1 MGGLIWVIIIIV
13 FIVNINKKKAE
24 NTQKTNK
31 KNTYSG
37 TTQTN
42 INNQTYTA
50 NQAYTNKQT
59 YTEKRTPAYTS
70 PSQEELKAKLSAKY
84 GDRLNHQTAQK
95 AATTGTKQETKAP
108 DILAKANQNANQYVE
123 DELHE
128 AQCGKELTSAPLHA
142 EAKKEASVDME
153 NSSLMKD
160 IEDLMVTGY
169 QVNLE
174 FGRDFL
180 GEAMDMLNSYTMT
193 E

>member
-13 FIVNINKKKAE
+13 FLVNINKKKAE

-31 KNTYSG
+31 KNTY
-37 TTQTN
+37 
-42 INNQTYTA
+42 
-50 NQAYTNKQT
+50 
-59 YTEKRTPAYTS
+59 TS
-70 PSQEELKAKLSAKY
+70 PSQEELKAKLAAKY
-84 GDRLNHQTAQK
+84 GDRRNHQTAQK
-95 AATTGTKQETKAP
+95 ATTTGTKQETKIP

-128 AQCGKELTSAPLHA
+128 VQCGKELTSAPLHA

-153 NSSLMKD
+153 SSSLMKD

-169 QVNLE
+169 PVNLE

>member
-70 PSQEELKAKLSAKY
+70 PSQEELKAKLAAKY

-128 AQCGKELTSAPLHA
+128 AQCGKGLTSAPLHA

>member
-13 FIVNINKKKAE
+13 FLVNINKKKAE
-24 NTQKTNK
+24 NTQRTNK
-31 KNTYSG
+31 KNT
-37 TTQTN
+37 
-42 INNQTYTA
+42 
-50 NQAYTNKQT
+50 
-59 YTEKRTPAYTS
+59 YTS
-70 PSQEELKAKLSAKY
+70 PSQEELKAKLAAKY
-84 GDRLNHQTAQK
+84 GDRRNHQTAQK
-95 AATTGTKQETKAP
+95 ATTTGTKQETKIP
-108 DILAKANQNANQYVE
+108 DILAKANQNADQYVK

-128 AQCGKELTSAPLHA
+128 VQCGKELTSAPLHA

-153 NSSLMKD
+153 SSSLMKD

-169 QVNLE
+169 PVNLE

>member
-13 FIVNINKKKAE
+13 FLVNINKKKAE
-24 NTQKTNK
+24 NTQRTNK
-31 KNTYSG
+31 KNT
-37 TTQTN
+37 
-42 INNQTYTA
+42 
-50 NQAYTNKQT
+50 
-59 YTEKRTPAYTS
+59 YTS
-70 PSQEELKAKLSAKY
+70 PSQEELKAKLAAKY
-84 GDRLNHQTAQK
+84 GDRRNHQTAQK
-95 AATTGTKQETKAP
+95 AATTGTKQETKIP
-108 DILAKANQNANQYVE
+108 DILARANQNADQYVE

-128 AQCGKELTSAPLHA
+128 VQCGKELTSAPLHA

-153 NSSLMKD
+153 NASLMKD

-169 QVNLE
+169 PVNLE

>member
-13 FIVNINKKKAE
+13 FLVNINKKKAE

-31 KNTYSG
+31 KNTY
-37 TTQTN
+37 
-42 INNQTYTA
+42 
-50 NQAYTNKQT
+50 
-59 YTEKRTPAYTS
+59 TS
-70 PSQEELKAKLSAKY
+70 PSQEELKAKLVAKY
-84 GDRLNHQTAQK
+84 GDRRNHQTAQK
-95 AATTGTKQETKAP
+95 ATTTGTKQETKIP
-108 DILAKANQNANQYVE
+108 DILAKANQNADQYVE

-128 AQCGKELTSAPLHA
+128 VQCGKELTSAPLHA

-153 NSSLMKD
+153 NASLMKD

-169 QVNLE
+169 PVNLE

>member
-1 MGGLIWVIIIIV
+1 MGGLIWVIIIIA
-13 FIVNINKKKAE
+13 FLVNINKKKAE
-24 NTQKTNK
+24 NAQRTKRT
-31 KNTYSG
+31 NTYQG

-42 INNQTYTA
+42 TSSQTYTGTRA
-50 NQAYTNKQT
+50 
-59 YTEKRTPAYTS
+59 PSYTS
-70 PSQEELKAKLSAKY
+70 PSQEELKAKLMAQY
-84 GDRLNHQTAQK
+84 GDRRNHQAAQK
-95 AATTGTKQETKAP
+95 AATAGTKRETKIP
-108 DILAKANQNANQYVE
+108 DILAKANQNADQYVE

-128 AQCGKELTSAPLHA
+128 VQCGKELTSAPLHA

-169 QVNLE
+169 PVNLE

>member
-13 FIVNINKKKAE
+13 FLVNINKKKAE

-31 KNTYSG
+31 KNTYS
-37 TTQTN
+37 
-42 INNQTYTA
+42 
-50 NQAYTNKQT
+50 
-59 YTEKRTPAYTS
+59 S
-70 PSQEELKAKLSAKY
+70 PSQEELKAKLAAQY

-95 AATTGTKQETKAP
+95 AATTGTKQETKIP
-108 DILAKANQNANQYVE
+108 DILAKANQNADQYVE

-128 AQCGKELTSAPLHA
+128 VQCGKELTSAPLHA

-153 NSSLMKD
+153 SSSLMKD

-169 QVNLE
+169 PVNLE

>member
-13 FIVNINKKKAE
+13 FLVNINKKKAE

-31 KNTYSG
+31 KNTY
-37 TTQTN
+37 
-42 INNQTYTA
+42 
-50 NQAYTNKQT
+50 
-59 YTEKRTPAYTS
+59 TS
-70 PSQEELKAKLSAKY
+70 PSQEELKAKLVAKY
-84 GDRLNHQTAQK
+84 GDRRNHQTAQK
-95 AATTGTKQETKAP
+95 ATTTGTKQETKIP
-108 DILAKANQNANQYVE
+108 DILARANQNADQYVE

-128 AQCGKELTSAPLHA
+128 VQCGKELTSAPLHA

-153 NSSLMKD
+153 NASLMKD

-169 QVNLE
+169 PVNLE

>member
-59 YTEKRTPAYTS
+59 YMEKRTPAYTS
-70 PSQEELKAKLSAKY
+70 PSQEELKAKLAAKY

-128 AQCGKELTSAPLHA
+128 AQCGKGLTSAPLHA

>member
-13 FIVNINKKKAE
+13 FLVNINKKKAE

-31 KNTYSG
+31 KNTY
-37 TTQTN
+37 
-42 INNQTYTA
+42 
-50 NQAYTNKQT
+50 
-59 YTEKRTPAYTS
+59 TS
-70 PSQEELKAKLSAKY
+70 PSQEELKAKLAAKY
-84 GDRLNHQTAQK
+84 GDRRNHQTAQK
-95 AATTGTKQETKAP
+95 AATTGTKQETKIP
-108 DILAKANQNANQYVE
+108 DILAKANQNADQYVK

-128 AQCGKELTSAPLHA
+128 VQCGKELTSAPLHA
-142 EAKKEASVDME
+142 EAKKEVSVDME
-153 NSSLMKD
+153 RSSLMKD

-169 QVNLE
+169 PVNLE

>member
-1 MGGLIWVIIIIV
+1 MGGLIWVIIIIA
-13 FIVNINKKKAE
+13 FLVNINKKKAE

-31 KNTYSG
+31 KNTY
-37 TTQTN
+37 
-42 INNQTYTA
+42 A
-50 NQAYTNKQT
+50 
-59 YTEKRTPAYTS
+59 S
-70 PSQEELKAKLSAKY
+70 PSQEELKAKLAAKY
-84 GDRLNHQTAQK
+84 GDRRNHQTAQK
-95 AATTGTKQETKAP
+95 AATTGTKQETKIP
-108 DILAKANQNANQYVE
+108 DILAKANQNADQYVK

-128 AQCGKELTSAPLHA
+128 VQCGKELTSAPLHA

-153 NSSLMKD
+153 SSSLMKD

-169 QVNLE
+169 PVNLE

>member
-13 FIVNINKKKAE
+13 FLVNINKKKAE

-31 KNTYSG
+31 KNTY
-37 TTQTN
+37 
-42 INNQTYTA
+42 
-50 NQAYTNKQT
+50 
-59 YTEKRTPAYTS
+59 TS
-70 PSQEELKAKLSAKY
+70 PSQEELKAKLAAKY
-84 GDRLNHQTAQK
+84 GDRRNHQTAQK
-95 AATTGTKQETKAP
+95 AATTGTKQETKIP
-108 DILAKANQNANQYVE
+108 DILAKANQNADQYVE

-128 AQCGKELTSAPLHA
+128 VQCGKELTSAPLHA

-153 NSSLMKD
+153 NASLMKD

-169 QVNLE
+169 PVNLE

>member
-1 MGGLIWVIIIIV
+1 MGGLIWVIIIIA

-24 NTQKTNK
+24 NAQRTNK

-70 PSQEELKAKLSAKY
+70 PSQEELKAKLAAKY

-128 AQCGKELTSAPLHA
+128 AQCGKGLTSAPLHA

>member
-13 FIVNINKKKAE
+13 FLVNINKKKAE

-31 KNTYSG
+31 KNTY
-37 TTQTN
+37 
-42 INNQTYTA
+42 
-50 NQAYTNKQT
+50 
-59 YTEKRTPAYTS
+59 TS
-70 PSQEELKAKLSAKY
+70 PAQEELKAKLAAKY
-84 GDRLNHQTAQK
+84 GDRRNHQTAQK
-95 AATTGTKQETKAP
+95 AATTGTKQETKIP
-108 DILAKANQNANQYVE
+108 DILAKANQNADQYVK

-128 AQCGKELTSAPLHA
+128 VQCGKELTSAPLHA

-153 NSSLMKD
+153 SSSLMKD

-169 QVNLE
+169 PVNLE

>member
-13 FIVNINKKKAE
+13 FLVNINKKKAE
-24 NTQKTNK
+24 NTQRTNK
-31 KNTYSG
+31 KNT
-37 TTQTN
+37 
-42 INNQTYTA
+42 
-50 NQAYTNKQT
+50 
-59 YTEKRTPAYTS
+59 YTS
-70 PSQEELKAKLSAKY
+70 PSQEELKAKLAAKY
-84 GDRLNHQTAQK
+84 GDRRNHQTAQK
-95 AATTGTKQETKAP
+95 AATTGTKQETKIP
-108 DILAKANQNANQYVE
+108 DILAKANQNADQYVE

-128 AQCGKELTSAPLHA
+128 VQCGKELTSAPLHA

-153 NSSLMKD
+153 NASLMKD

-169 QVNLE
+169 PVNLE